1 MSILR
6 LTSYLWARKNDIM
19 PNNLIRRL
27 IILGGLSIIGIIFVQ
42 SYWLLKTWDIKDKEF
57 DQTVNIVLRNVA
69 ERMSKYTKTLLPKS
83 NLIQRRS
90 SNYYAV
96 NINSAIDAGLLEQYL
111 LQEMNKQS
119 LNIDFEYAV
128 YDCVSDELVY
138 GNYCSNENP
147 DEKEIKRPNKL
158 PKFNNLVYYFVV
170 RFPKRES
177 FLLANRNMTLTLTL
191 LSILAIVFFLYS
203 MWVIMEQKRLSE
215 LQKDFINNMTHE
227 FKTPISSIKIA
238 SDFLANDQNL
248 KNDTRLSRYIQII
261 REQNQRLNSQVEKV
275 LNVARLEKDS
285 IELKKEIFEINQTL
299 NDIISNESLKM
310 KQGSISFNSN
320 ISPVSINAD
329 KLHFVNVVANMI
341 DNAIKYSNESPIVEI
356 SLNDAGKDVLLSIKD
371 HGIGIEAEHQKKLF
385 DKFYRVSTGN
395 VHDVKGFGLGLFY
408 VRNICLA
415 HGWQIAV
422 QSEPKMGSEFIITIP
437 KSKEV

>member
-1 MSILR
+1 
-6 LTSYLWARKNDIM
+6 M
-19 PNNLIRRL
+19 PNNLIRRI
-27 IILGGLSIIGIIFVQ
+27 IILGGLSIIGILFVQ

-69 ERMSKYTKTLLPKS
+69 ERMAKYNKTLLPKTD
-83 NLIQRRS
+83 LVQRRS

-111 LQEMNKQS
+111 LQEMTKQS

-128 YDCVSDELVY
+128 YDCSTDELVY
-138 GNYCSNENP
+138 GNYCSAENK
-147 DEKEIKRPNKL
+147 DEKEIKKSKKL
-158 PKFNNLVYYFVV
+158 PKFDDLIYYFVV

-191 LSILAIVFFLYS
+191 LSVLAIAFFLYS
-203 MWVIMEQKRLSE
+203 MWVILEQKRLSE

-238 SDFLANDQNL
+238 SDFLANDQYVKDNP
-248 KNDTRLSRYIQII
+248 RLTKYAQII
-261 REQNQRLNSQVEKV
+261 RDQNQRLNDQVEKV

-299 NDIISNESLKM
+299 SDVINNESLKL
-310 KQGSISFNSN
+310 KLGN
-320 ISPVSINAD
+320 ITFVPLESLVYINAD

-341 DNAIKYSNESPIVEI
+341 DNAIKYSNDVPVVKIK
-356 SLNDAGKDVLLSIKD
+356 LNEVGNDLFLHIKD
-371 HGIGIEAEHQKKLF
+371 QGIGIDKENQRKLF
-385 DKFYRVSTGN
+385 DKFYRVSTGDIHN
-395 VHDVKGFGLGLFY
+395 VKGFGLGLFY
-408 VRNICLA
+408 VKNICLA
-415 HGWQIAV
+415 HGWNIQV
-422 QSEPKMGSEFIITIP
+422 QSEPGEGSEFIITIP
-437 KSKEV
+437 KFNEA

>member
-1 MSILR
+1 
-6 LTSYLWARKNDIM
+6 M

-27 IILGGLSIIGIIFVQ
+27 IILGGLSIIGIIFIQ

-69 ERMSKYTKTLLPKS
+69 ERMSKYNKTILPKS
-83 NLIQRRS
+83 DLVQRRS

-96 NINSAIDAGLLEQYL
+96 NINSEIDASLLEEYL
-111 LQEMNKQS
+111 RHEMAKQS
-119 LNIDFEYAV
+119 LKIAFEYAV
-128 YDCVSDELVY
+128 YDCTSDQLVY
-138 GNYCSNENP
+138 GNYCSPEII
-147 DEKEIKRPNKL
+147 DEKKIKKNKNL
-158 PKFNNLVYYFVV
+158 PKFKDLIYYFVV
-170 RFPKRES
+170 RFPERES
-177 FLLANRNMTLTLTL
+177 FLLANRNMTLTLTI

-238 SDFLANDQNL
+238 SDFLSNDKYV
-248 KNDTRLSRYIQII
+248 KNDIRLNKYIQII
-261 REQNQRLNSQVEKV
+261 REQNQRLNDQVEKV

-299 NDIISNESLKM
+299 EDVINNESLKM
-310 KQGSISFNSN
+310 KEGNISFKKSSTFIN
-320 ISPVSINAD
+320 IQAD

-341 DNAIKYSNESPIVEI
+341 DNAIKYSDETPIVDI

-371 HGIGIEAEHQKKLF
+371 QGIGIDKENQKKLF

-395 VHDVKGFGLGLFY
+395 VHNVKGFGLGLFY
-408 VRNICLA
+408 VKNICNA
-415 HGWQIAV
+415 HGWLLQV
-422 QSEPKMGSEFIITIP
+422 KSEQGVGSEFIITIP
-437 KSKEV
+437 KYIEV

>member
-1 MSILR
+1 
-6 LTSYLWARKNDIM
+6 M
-19 PNNLIRRL
+19 PSNLIRRI
-27 IILGGLSIIGIIFVQ
+27 IILGGLSIIGILFIQ

-69 ERMSKYTKTLLPKS
+69 ERMAKYNKTLLPKS
-83 NLIQRRS
+83 NLVQRRS

-111 LQEMNKQS
+111 LQEMTKQS

-128 YDCVSDELVY
+128 YDCSTDELVY
-138 GNYCSNENP
+138 GNYCSAEKQ
-147 DEKEIKRPNKL
+147 DEKSVKKNKRL
-158 PKFNNLVYYFVV
+158 PKFNDLIYYFVV
-170 RFPKRES
+170 RFPQRES

-191 LSILAIVFFLYS
+191 LSVLAIVFFLYS
-203 MWVIMEQKRLSE
+203 MWIILEQKRLSE

-238 SDFLANDQNL
+238 SDFLSNDPYLSTNE
-248 KNDTRLSRYIQII
+248 RLSKYTQII
-261 REQNQRLNSQVEKV
+261 RDQNKRLNDQVEKV

-299 NDIISNESLKM
+299 YDIINNESLKL
-310 KQGSISFNSN
+310 KQGKISFTPSEVKVN
-320 ISPVSINAD
+320 INAD

-341 DNAIKYSNESPIVEI
+341 DNAIKYSNDTPIVDICVKNGNTEI
-356 SLNDAGKDVLLSIKD
+356 LLVIKD
-371 HGIGIEAEHQKKLF
+371 AGIGIEKENQKKLF

-395 VHDVKGFGLGLFY
+395 VHNVKGFGLGLFY
-408 VRNICLA
+408 VKNICNA
-415 HGWQIAV
+415 HGWQIQV
-422 QSEPKMGSEFIITIP
+422 QSEPGQGSVFIITIP
-437 KSKEV
+437 KFSEV

>member
-1 MSILR
+1 
-6 LTSYLWARKNDIM
+6 M
-19 PNNLIRRL
+19 PNNLIRRI
-27 IILGGLSIIGIIFVQ
+27 IILGGLSIIGILFVQ

-69 ERMSKYTKTLLPKS
+69 ERMAKYNKTLLPKTD
-83 NLIQRRS
+83 LVQRRS

-111 LQEMNKQS
+111 LQEMTKQS

-128 YDCVSDELVY
+128 YDCSTDELVY
-138 GNYCSNENP
+138 GNYCSAENKN
-147 DEKEIKRPNKL
+147 EKEIKRSKKL
-158 PKFNNLVYYFVV
+158 PKFNDLIYYFVV

-191 LSILAIVFFLYS
+191 LSVLAIAFFLYS
-203 MWVIMEQKRLSE
+203 MWVILEQKRLSE

-238 SDFLANDQNL
+238 SDFLANDQYVKDNP
-248 KNDTRLSRYIQII
+248 RLTKYAQII
-261 REQNQRLNSQVEKV
+261 RDQNQRLNDQVEKV

-299 NDIISNESLKM
+299 SDIINNESLKL
-310 KQGSISFNSN
+310 KLGN
-320 ISPVSINAD
+320 ITFVPLESLVYINAD

-341 DNAIKYSNESPIVEI
+341 DNAIKYSNDVPVVEI
-356 SLNDAGKDVLLSIKD
+356 KLNEVGNDLFLHIKD
-371 HGIGIEAEHQKKLF
+371 QGIGIDKESQRKLF
-385 DKFYRVSTGN
+385 DKFYRVSTGD
-395 VHDVKGFGLGLFY
+395 VHNVKGFGLGLFY
-408 VRNICLA
+408 VKNICLA
-415 HGWQIAV
+415 HGWNIQV
-422 QSEPKMGSEFIITIP
+422 QSEPGEGSEFIITIP
-437 KSKEV
+437 KFNEA

>member
-1 MSILR
+1 
-6 LTSYLWARKNDIM
+6 M

-27 IILGGLSIIGIIFVQ
+27 IILGGLSIIGIIFIQ

-69 ERMSKYTKTLLPKS
+69 ERMSKYNKTILPKS
-83 NLIQRRS
+83 ELVQRRS

-96 NINSAIDAGLLEQYL
+96 NINSEVDAGLLEQYL
-111 LQEMNKQS
+111 LQEMSKQS

-128 YDCVSDELVY
+128 YNCSTDELVY
-138 GNYCSNENP
+138 GNYCSSENL
-147 DEKEIKRPNKL
+147 DEKTIKKNKKL
-158 PKFNNLVYYFVV
+158 PKFKDLIYYFVV

-177 FLLANRNMTLTLTL
+177 FLLANRNMTLTLTI

-238 SDFLANDQNL
+238 SDFLSNDERV
-248 KNDTRLSRYIQII
+248 KNDHRLSKYIQII
-261 REQNQRLNSQVEKV
+261 REQNQRLNDQVEKV

-299 NDIISNESLKM
+299 EDVINNESLKM
-310 KQGSISFNSN
+310 KQGNISFNRL
-320 ISPVSINAD
+320 D
-329 KLHFVNVVANMI
+329 
-341 DNAIKYSNESPIVEI
+341 
-356 SLNDAGKDVLLSIKD
+356 
-371 HGIGIEAEHQKKLF
+371 QK
-385 DKFYRVSTGN
+385 
-395 VHDVKGFGLGLFY
+395 
-408 VRNICLA
+408 
-415 HGWQIAV
+415 
-422 QSEPKMGSEFIITIP
+422 
-437 KSKEV
+437 